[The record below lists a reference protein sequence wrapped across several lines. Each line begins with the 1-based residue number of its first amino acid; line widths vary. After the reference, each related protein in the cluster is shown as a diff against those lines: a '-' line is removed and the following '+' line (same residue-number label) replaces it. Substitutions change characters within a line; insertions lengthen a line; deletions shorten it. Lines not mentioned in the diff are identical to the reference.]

1 MSAFSFLNRK
11 AAEGPASGDIA
22 DAGKVILPDSP
33 EGRKFFRKRSI
44 FIVLLAV
51 GFIAI
56 NAISGAAVDF
66 DFVAAVMDFPS
77 AVVWMATNFVPTV
90 ESLEKIPQI
99 LNALLSTVLSAVASS
114 VMGAIFAYLLAVLGC
129 RSVGIGGP
137 TSVIVRA
144 IASVFRN
151 IPAVAWAF
159 ILLFSFIK
167 VNLPAFLFCFWVA
180 SDI

>member
-90 ESLEKIPQI
+90 
-99 LNALLSTVLSAVASS
+99 
-114 VMGAIFAYLLAVLGC
+114 
-129 RSVGIGGP
+129 
-137 TSVIVRA
+137 
-144 IASVFRN
+144 
-151 IPAVAWAF
+151 
-159 ILLFSFIK
+159 
-167 VNLPAFLFCFWVA
+167 
-180 SDI
+180 